1 MLCASAGPCLKQI
14 AAFNSIFISL
24 SMDSYALVPRV
35 WHLLALLHLGTGA
48 HLAFN
53 ANPMLTSAMLAEKE
67 AAKAKKLAEA
77 AKSK

>member
-14 AAFNSIFISL
+14 AAFNS
-24 SMDSYALVPRV
+24 
-35 WHLLALLHLGTGA
+35 
-48 HLAFN
+48 
-53 ANPMLTSAMLAEKE
+53 NPMLTSAMLAEKE